1 AGSEGT
7 LPFDG
12 SAEITVPNVEGE
24 WDVTVRG
31 KAKSGHTGEE
41 ITVKCVVDKTQPEI
55 SGLQFNQCYLQG
67 SVQDDNLKEWRVY
80 VKEKN
85 ADSYGEEPV
94 SRGSSEV
101 FNYLIA
107 YIDTGKEPF
116 EAGKEYTLKLVAEDK
131 AGNTKQQTVDI
142 AVPSDNT
149 RARLIEPQLTIDKGE
164 SNLPNK
170 GTFIVGSDKDVLSLT
185 GDVQGAVWYI
195 ANRESSPA
203 LKDADGN
210 PLYDD
215 LMWIDVM
222 AIKKESDGSR
232 KYTTA
237 IVENGYKNAITFAD
251 SEISGA
257 TATKT
262 FSTIDPVVSFRI
274 KAEPGTATYQ
284 IKANGAGQSQYVTV
298 QPNTTYYVT
307 DITEESAFANSF
319 DIKVT
324 AAEGHAIGDCDP
336 VFYGDTSVNESFIYS
351 DVEDYAPKRLSVE
364 DKINYKTYL
373 KWDIPDTLPAEISY
387 EVYRGTSE
395 DFIPDETTLVASD
408 VKAGYFTEINA
419 WHGKDFYYKVCAVK
433 KFKDA
438 LGINR
443 ESRSS
448 FTEVMAGRAADL
460 NESVKRLGIK
470 EFWEFTE
477 FNTPGGNGYIE
488 KSSGNFV
495 YQQKDAELPNEDFDV
510 TLTRTYNSQ
519 SSTRGTFGSGW
530 SHDYD
535 IELINLSDDNS
546 LDFTHVILKDGN
558 GTIYH
563 FTRGSEDEYF
573 ISSFGR
579 YVNLTA
585 EQTEKTKTV
594 TVSSDGD
601 DSTVTIKYQFLL
613 YTK

>member
-1 AGSEGT
+1 MRSE
-7 LPFDG
+7 
-12 SAEITVPNVEGE
+12 
-24 WDVTVRG
+24 
-31 KAKSGHTGEE
+31 
-41 ITVKCVVDKTQPEI
+41 
-55 SGLQFNQCYLQG
+55 
-67 SVQDDNLKEWRVY
+67 
-80 VKEKN
+80 
-85 ADSYGEEPV
+85 
-94 SRGSSEV
+94 
-101 FNYLIA
+101 
-107 YIDTGKEPF
+107 
-116 EAGKEYTLKLVAEDK
+116 
-131 AGNTKQQTVDI
+131 
-142 AVPSDNT
+142 
-149 RARLIEPQLTIDKGE
+149 
-164 SNLPNK
+164 
-170 GTFIVGSDKDVLSLT
+170 
-185 GDVQGAVWYI
+185 
-195 ANRESSPA
+195 
-203 LKDADGN
+203 
-210 PLYDD
+210 
-215 LMWIDVM
+215 
-222 AIKKESDGSR
+222 
-232 KYTTA
+232 TA
-237 IVENGYKNAITFAD
+237 IL
-251 SEISGA
+251 
-257 TATKT
+257 
-262 FSTIDPVVSFRI
+262 SFT
-274 KAEPGTATYQ
+274 GT
-284 IKANGAGQSQYVTV
+284 
-298 QPNTTYYVT
+298 
-307 DITEESAFANSF
+307 
-319 DIKVT
+319 
-324 AAEGHAIGDCDP
+324 HR
-336 VFYGDTSVNESFIYS
+336 VNESFIYS

-408 VKAGYFTEINA
+408 VKAGYFTEINTL

-573 ISSFGR
+573 ISSFGI
-579 YVNLTA
+579 T
-585 EQTEKTKTV
+585 
-594 TVSSDGD
+594 
-601 DSTVTIKYQFLL
+601 
-613 YTK
+613 